1 MGQISFPKISAFTE
15 TCLYASKPDEITGP
29 LTTLLRDEGISSWF
43 VGSLAHVSEN
53 GRGFGFYG
61 VPKGWQERYIERGYH
76 AHDPVFQHA
85 MAGKPRITW
94 SNCRRQ
100 AIAADNSRK
109 QLAIFAESAE
119 FGLEDGFIMPVHGF
133 GDLPGAVTYGGS
145 DLDLSEEMQ
154 MSLFLVGAYAFEGL
168 RRLVENFSPI
178 RPILTPQELRV
189 LRWSAEGKSA
199 TDIAGIMK
207 LSEHTVRS
215 HHKSIRAKYAVA
227 TMVQVCVLAALDGT
241 LRMALAY

>member
-1 MGQISFPKISAFTE
+1 LAFTE
-15 TCLYASKPDEITGP
+15 TCLSASKPEEITGP
-29 LTTLLRDEGISSWF
+29 LTTLLHDEGIASWF

-94 SNCRRQ
+94 SNCLKQ
-100 AIAADNSRK
+100 ADGGDSRK
-109 QLAIFAESAE
+109 QLTILAESAE

-133 GDLPGAVTYGGS
+133 GDLPGAVTYGGR

-154 MSLFLVGAYAFEGL
+154 MSLFLVGAYAYEGL
-168 RRLVENFSPI
+168 RRLVEHFRPI
-178 RPILTPQELRV
+178 RPILTPQELRI

-207 LSEHTVRS
+207 LSEHTVRC
-215 HHKSIRAKYAVA
+215 HHKNIRGKYAVP
-227 TMVQVCVLAALDGT
+227 TMVQACVLAALDGT
-241 LRMALAY
+241 LRVATAY